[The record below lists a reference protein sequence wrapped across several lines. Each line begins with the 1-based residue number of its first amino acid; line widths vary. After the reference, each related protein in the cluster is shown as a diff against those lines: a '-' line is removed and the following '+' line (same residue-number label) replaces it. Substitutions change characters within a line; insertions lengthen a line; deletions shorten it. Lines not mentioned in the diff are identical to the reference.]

1 MGFLSTAPLGRHTK
15 RIAAKGLLAA
25 SLAILLGGSTGA
37 QSSGP
42 RLYVNP
48 DSTVVRA
55 AKGLTGQA
63 EQDARLIAQFPSAT
77 WLTNGT
83 PEEVQAQARK
93 LVSDA
98 AKTGTIPVLVAYNVP
113 ARDCSLYSAGGA
125 ADSAAYAA
133 WIRGLA
139 AGVGEG
145 RAIIILE
152 PDGLGVIPWNTTLT
166 GQQENCRPANMH
178 AGAAEERYRQ
188 LRDAA
193 GVLSALPGAQLY
205 MDGGG
210 SSWLPPGE
218 IAARL
223 LRANIGKA
231 RGFFLNVSNYESD
244 ARLKRYAHWVS
255 DCIALVSQRGL
266 NPRECPGF
274 PITGARDYPGVW
286 ADVDAAYDRL
296 FWRLHLTRNP
306 QAQKHAVLDT
316 SRNGRGGWVPQPGR
330 YRDAEVWC
338 NPPERGLGR
347 RPTLASDDPYID
359 AFLWIKIPGESD
371 GQCYRGTG
379 GPTDPERAVVAPAA
393 GGWFAAQAR
402 ELIAL
407 ARPAMP

>member
-37 QSSGP
+37 QSSGR

-166 GQQENCRPANMH
+166 GQQEIAGRPTCMP
-178 AGAAEERYRQ
+178 
-188 LRDAA
+188 
-193 GVLSALPGAQLY
+193 ALPKNAIANCAMLLGCSRLCREPSSTWTAGQQLAA
-205 MDGGG
+205 
-210 SSWLPPGE
+210 SGE

-274 PITGARDYPGVW
+274 PITGARDYPG
-286 ADVDAAYDRL
+286 
-296 FWRLHLTRNP
+296 
-306 QAQKHAVLDT
+306 
-316 SRNGRGGWVPQPGR
+316 PGR
-330 YRDAEVWC
+330 MSMPLTIGCSGACTSHETRRHRNTRCWTPVAMAAADGFRSPVAIAMPRCGVIHQGA
-338 NPPERGLGR
+338 GL
-347 RPTLASDDPYID
+347 
-359 AFLWIKIPGESD
+359 
-371 GQCYRGTG
+371 
-379 GPTDPERAVVAPAA
+379 AA
-393 GGWFAAQAR
+393 GLRWPATIRTSTRSFGSRSRANPMANAIAVRAGQPIPNAR
-402 ELIAL
+402 WWRQPREDGLPRRRAN
-407 ARPAMP
+407 